1 MQYLYK
7 SPAKVN
13 LFLNILR
20 KRADGYHD
28 IQSIFQ
34 LINLKDELAFKT
46 RDDGFI
52 NFKCNVKSLEKDNLI
67 IKAIHA
73 YKKVSRMQHIGLD
86 IFLKKNIPIGG
97 GLGGGSSN
105 AATTLLALN
114 EIYGHKVKLSY
125 LYKMALSLGS
135 DIPFFLNAKN
145 AWVEGKG
152 DVITKI
158 FLKPAWF
165 IMIFGKHNVS
175 TSDIYS
181 LLEIPDEP
189 SYYSYDDY
197 INNNF
202 QNNFEE
208 IVFNKYPS
216 IKKSYE
222 ILSNLGNARMSGT
235 GGTIFV
241 SFDSLEKAKSAIS
254 AIPKNQKAFLIA
266 SL

>member
-1 MQYLYK
+1 MKYLYK

-20 KRADGYHD
+20 KRVDGYHD

-34 LINLKDELAFKT
+34 LINLNDELVFKT
-46 RDDGFI
+46 RNDGII
-52 NFKCNVKSLEKDNLI
+52 NFECNVKSLEKDNLI

-73 YKKVSRMQHIGLD
+73 YKKISRMKDIGLD
-86 IFLKKNIPIGG
+86 IFLKKYIPIGG

-114 EIYGHKVKLSY
+114 EIYGHKVKLPS
-125 LYKMALSLGS
+125 LYKIALSLGS

-175 TSDIYS
+175 TSAIYS
-181 LLEIPDEP
+181 LLKIPDEP

-197 INNNF
+197 IDNNF

-208 IVFNKYPS
+208 IVFNKHPS
-216 IKKSYE
+216 IKKSYD

-235 GGTIFV
+235 GGTVFV
-241 SFDSLEKAKSAIS
+241 SFDSLERAKSAMS

>member
-1 MQYLYK
+1 MKYLYK

-13 LFLNILR
+13 LFLNVLR

-34 LINLKDELAFKT
+34 LINLNDELIFKT
-46 RDDGFI
+46 RKDGII
-52 NFKCNVKSLEKDNLI
+52 NFVCNVKALEKDNLI
-67 IKAIHA
+67 VKAIHS
-73 YKKVSRMQHIGLD
+73 YKKISGVKDIGLD
-86 IFLKKNIPIGG
+86 ISLKKNIPIGG

-114 EIYGHKVKLSY
+114 EIYGHKIKLPS
-125 LYKMALSLGS
+125 LCKIGLSLGS

-158 FLKPAWF
+158 FLKPTWF

-181 LLEIPDEP
+181 LLKIPDEP

-197 INNNF
+197 IDNNF
-202 QNNFEE
+202 QNTFEE
-208 IVFNKYPS
+208 IVFNKYPA
-216 IKKSYE
+216 IKKSYD

-235 GGTIFV
+235 GGTVFA
-241 SFDSLEKAKSAIS
+241 SFDSLERAKIALS
-254 AIPKNQKAFLIA
+254 AIPKNQKAFLTV

>member
-1 MQYLYK
+1 MKYLYK

-20 KRADGYHD
+20 KRVDGYHD

-34 LINLKDELAFKT
+34 LINLNDELAFKT
-46 RDDGFI
+46 RNDGII
-52 NFKCNVKSLEKDNLI
+52 NFECNVKSLEKDNLI

-73 YKKVSRMQHIGLD
+73 YKKISRMKDIGLD

-152 DVITKI
+152 EVITKI

-175 TSDIYS
+175 TSAIYN
-181 LLEIPDEP
+181 LLKIPDEP
-189 SYYSYDDY
+189 SHYSYDDY
-197 INNNF
+197 IDNNF

-216 IKKSYE
+216 IKKSYD

-235 GGTIFV
+235 GGTVFV
-241 SFDSLEKAKSAIS
+241 SFDSLERAKSAMS

>member
-1 MQYLYK
+1 MKYLYK

-20 KRADGYHD
+20 KRVDGYHD

-34 LINLKDELAFKT
+34 LINLNDELVFKT
-46 RDDGFI
+46 RNDGII
-52 NFKCNVKSLEKDNLI
+52 NFECNVKSLEKDNLI

-114 EIYGHKVKLSY
+114 EIYDHKVKLPS
-125 LYKMALSLGS
+125 LYKIALSLGS

>member
-1 MQYLYK
+1 MKYLYK

-20 KRADGYHD
+20 KRVDGYHD

-34 LINLKDELAFKT
+34 LINLKDELIFKT

-73 YKKVSRMQHIGLD
+73 YKKISGMKDIGLD
-86 IFLKKNIPIGG
+86 IFLKKNIPIGS

-114 EIYGHKVKLSY
+114 EIYDRKAKLSS
-125 LYKMALSLGS
+125 LHKIGLSLGS
-135 DIPFFLNAKN
+135 DVPFFLNAKN

-181 LLEIPDEP
+181 LLELPEKP
-189 SYYSYDDY
+189 LYYSYDDY
-197 INNNF
+197 INNNS
-202 QNNFEE
+202 QNDFEKV
-208 IVFNKYPS
+208 VFNKYPS
-216 IKKSYE
+216 IKKSYD

-241 SFDSLEKAKSAIS
+241 SFDSLERAKSAIS
-254 AIPKNQKAFLIA
+254 VIPRNQKAFLVS

>member
-1 MQYLYK
+1 MKYLYK

-34 LINLKDELAFKT
+34 LINLNDELVFKT
-46 RDDGFI
+46 RSDDSI
-52 NFKCNVKSLEKDNLI
+52 NFKCNIKSLEKDNLI
-67 IKAIHA
+67 IKAINS
-73 YKKVSRMQHIGLD
+73 YKEMSGIKDIGLD
-86 IFLKKNIPIGG
+86 IFLKKNIPIGS

-114 EIYGHKVKLSY
+114 EIYDYKIKPSS
-125 LYKMALSLGS
+125 LYKIGLSLGS
-135 DIPFFLNAKN
+135 DVPFFLNAKN
-145 AWVEGKG
+145 AWIEGKG
-152 DVITKI
+152 DVITEI
-158 FLKPAWF
+158 FLKPVWF

-181 LLEIPDEP
+181 MLELPSKP

-197 INNNF
+197 INDNS
-202 QNNFEE
+202 QNDFEE

-216 IKKSYE
+216 IKKSHD
-222 ILSNLGNARMSGT
+222 ILSNIGNARMSGT
-235 GGTIFV
+235 GGTIFA
-241 SFDSLEKAKSAIS
+241 SFDSLERAKSAIS
-254 AIPKNQKAFLIA
+254 SVPSNQKAFLIS

>member
-34 LINLKDELAFKT
+34 LISLKDELVFKT

-52 NFKCNVKSLEKDNLI
+52 NLKCNVKSLEKDNLI
-67 IKAIHA
+67 ARAIHA
-73 YKKVSRMQHIGLD
+73 YKKISGIKDIGLD
-86 IFLKKNIPIGG
+86 IFLKKNIPIGS

-114 EIYGHKVKLSY
+114 EIYDYKVKLPS
-125 LYKMALSLGS
+125 LYKIALSLGS
-135 DIPFFLNAKN
+135 DVPFFLNAKN

-158 FLKPAWF
+158 FLKPTWF
-165 IMIFGKHNVS
+165 IIIFGKHNVS

-181 LLEIPDEP
+181 LLKIPDEP
-189 SYYSYDDY
+189 LHYSYDDY

-202 QNNFEE
+202 KNDFEK
-208 IVFNKYPS
+208 IVFNKYSS
-216 IKKSYE
+216 IKKSHE
-222 ILSNLGNARMSGT
+222 ILSSLGDARMSGT
-235 GGTIFV
+235 GGATFV
-241 SFDSLEKAKSAIS
+241 SFDSLERAKSAIS
-254 AIPKNQKAFLIA
+254 TIPKNQKAFLIP

>member
-1 MQYLYK
+1 MKYLYN

-20 KRADGYHD
+20 KRIDGYHD

-34 LINLKDELAFKT
+34 LINLNDELIFKI
-46 RDDGFI
+46 RNDGII
-52 NFKCNVKSLEKDNLI
+52 NFECSVKSLEKDNLI

-73 YKKVSRMQHIGLD
+73 YKKISRIKNMGLD
-86 IFLKKNIPIGG
+86 IFLKKNIPVGS

-114 EIYGHKVKLSY
+114 EMYGHKIKPSSF
-125 LYKMALSLGS
+125 YKIALSLGS
-135 DIPFFLNAKN
+135 DVPFFLNSQN

-165 IMIFGKHNVS
+165 VMIFGKHNVS
-175 TSDIYS
+175 TADIYG
-181 LLEIPDEP
+181 LLKIPDEP

-197 INNNF
+197 MNNNF

-208 IVFNKYPS
+208 IVLNKYPS
-216 IKKSYE
+216 IKKSYD

-241 SFDSLEKAKSAIS
+241 SFDSLERAKSAIS
-254 AIPKNQKAFLIA
+254 VIPRNQKAFLVS

>member
-1 MQYLYK
+1 MKYLYK

-20 KRADGYHD
+20 KRADGFHD

-34 LINLKDELAFKT
+34 LINLHDELVFKT
-46 RDDGFI
+46 RNDDII
-52 NFKCNVKSLEKDNLI
+52 NFQCNVKSLKKDNLI

-73 YKKVSRMQHIGLD
+73 YKRVSKIKSIGLD
-86 IFLKKNIPIGG
+86 IFLNKHIPIGS

-114 EIYGHKVKLSY
+114 EIYGHKIKPPS
-125 LYKMALSLGS
+125 LYKIALSLGS
-135 DIPFFLNAKN
+135 DVPFFLNTKN

-165 IMIFGKHNVS
+165 VMIFGKHNVS
-175 TSDIYS
+175 TVDIYG
-181 LLEIPDEP
+181 LLKIPDEP

-216 IKKSYE
+216 IKKSHD

-241 SFDSLEKAKSAIS
+241 SFDSLEKAKSALS
-254 AIPKNQKAFLIA
+254 AIPKSQKAFLIK

>member
-1 MQYLYK
+1 MKYLYK

-20 KRADGYHD
+20 KRVDGYHD

-34 LINLKDELAFKT
+34 LINLNDELVFKT
-46 RDDGFI
+46 RNDGII
-52 NFKCNVKSLEKDNLI
+52 NFECNVKFLEKDNLI

-73 YKKVSRMQHIGLD
+73 YKKISRMKDIGLD
-86 IFLKKNIPIGG
+86 IFLKKNIPIGR

-114 EIYGHKVKLSY
+114 EIYGYKIKSSS
-125 LYKMALSLGS
+125 LYKIGLSLGS
-135 DIPFFLNAKN
+135 DVPFFLNAKN
-145 AWVEGKG
+145 AWIEGKG
-152 DVITKI
+152 DVITEI

-181 LLEIPDEP
+181 LLELPSKS

-197 INNNF
+197 MNNNS
-202 QNNFEE
+202 QNDFEE

-216 IKKSYE
+216 IKKSHD
-222 ILSNLGNARMSGT
+222 ILSNIGNARMSGT
-235 GGTIFV
+235 GGTIFAL
-241 SFDSLEKAKSAIS
+241 FDSLERAKSAMS
-254 AIPKNQKAFLIA
+254 SVPRNQKAFLIP

>member
-1 MQYLYK
+1 MKYLYK

-20 KRADGYHD
+20 QRTDGYHD

-34 LINLKDELAFKT
+34 LINLHDELVFKI
-46 RDDGFI
+46 RNDDII
-52 NFKCNVKSLEKDNLI
+52 NFQCNVKSLEKDNLI

-73 YKKVSRMQHIGLD
+73 YQRASKIESMGLD
-86 IFLKKNIPIGG
+86 IFLNKHIPIGS

-114 EIYGHKVKLSY
+114 EIYGHKIKLPS
-125 LYKMALSLGS
+125 LYKIALSLGS
-135 DIPFFLNAKN
+135 DVPFFLNAKN
-145 AWVEGKG
+145 AWIEGKG
-152 DVITKI
+152 DVITEI
-158 FLKPAWF
+158 FLKPVWF

-181 LLEIPDEP
+181 MLELPSKP

-197 INNNF
+197 INDNS
-202 QNNFEE
+202 QNDFEE

-216 IKKSYE
+216 IKKSHD
-222 ILSNLGNARMSGT
+222 ILSNIGNARMSGT
-235 GGTIFV
+235 GGTIFA
-241 SFDSLEKAKSAIS
+241 SFDSLERAKSAIS
-254 AIPKNQKAFLIA
+254 SVPRNQKAFLIS

>member
-1 MQYLYK
+1 MKYLYK

-20 KRADGYHD
+20 KRSDGYHD

-34 LINLKDELAFKT
+34 LINLNDELVFKT
-46 RDDGFI
+46 RRDNVI
-52 NFKCNVKSLEKDNLI
+52 NFECNIKSLEKDNLI

-73 YKKVSRMQHIGLD
+73 YKKISRIKVIGLD
-86 IFLKKNIPIGG
+86 VFLKKNIPIGG

-114 EIYGHKVKLSY
+114 EIYDYKLELPS
-125 LYKMALSLGS
+125 LYKIALSLGS

-152 DVITKI
+152 DVITEI
-158 FLKPAWF
+158 FLKPTWF
-165 IMIFGKHNVS
+165 IMIFGKYNVS

-181 LLEIPDEP
+181 MIKIPDEP
-189 SYYSYDDY
+189 SSYSYDNY

-202 QNNFEE
+202 QNDFEE
-208 IVFNKYPS
+208 IVFDKYPA
-216 IKKSYE
+216 IKKSYD
-222 ILSNLGNARMSGT
+222 ILSHLGNARMSGT
-235 GGTIFV
+235 GGTTFV
-241 SFDSLEKAKSAIS
+241 SFDSLEGAKSAIS
-254 AIPKNQKAFLIA
+254 SIPKSQKAFLIE

>member
-1 MQYLYK
+1 MKYLYK

-20 KRADGYHD
+20 KRVDGYHD

-34 LINLKDELAFKT
+34 LINLNDELVFKT
-46 RDDGFI
+46 RRDGII
-52 NFKCNVKSLEKDNLI
+52 NFQCNIKSLEKDNLI
-67 IKAIHA
+67 IKAIHS
-73 YKKVSRMQHIGLD
+73 YKKISRMKNIGLD
-86 IFLKKNIPIGG
+86 IFLKKNIPIGS

-114 EIYGHKVKLSY
+114 AIYGRKVKLSS
-125 LYKMALSLGS
+125 LCKIALSLGS

-165 IMIFGKHNVS
+165 IIIFGKHNVS
-175 TSDIYS
+175 TSAIYN
-181 LLEIPDEP
+181 LLKIPDEP
-189 SYYSYDDY
+189 SYYSYDNY
-197 INNNF
+197 IDNNF

-216 IKKSYE
+216 IKKSYD

-235 GGTIFV
+235 GGTVFV
-241 SFDSLEKAKSAIS
+241 SFDSLERAKSAIS
-254 AIPKNQKAFLIA
+254 AIPKNQKASLIA